1 MNHDWPATRFPTEEE
16 ERKFLA
22 EPLPTVKET
31 ETVEGEEVEVY
42 RLADGALQASL
53 VKMLDELPP
62 GNLHAVFDVAKGPG
76 EGTVT
81 AMLALKQKAEN
92 PWSVA
97 AGFAATFSGEWKT
110 GLQIRKAF

>member
-1 MNHDWPATRFPTEEE
+1 MIHDWPAVRFPES
-16 ERKFLA
+16 A
-22 EPLPTVKET
+22 PLPTVKET
-31 ETVEGEEVEVY
+31 EIVEGEEVEVY

-53 VKMLDELPP
+53 LKMLDALPP
-62 GNLHAVFDVAKGPG
+62 GNLHAVVDVAKGPT

-81 AMLALKQKAEN
+81 AMLALKQDAAK

-97 AGFAATFSGEWKT
+97 AGFAATFTGEYKV